1 MPQWRLKIPSATC
14 RTWHGQVNMKNKSVK
29 DCGKWE
35 RSDKGGGGVVSRRIH
50 PTDIY
55 QNPHCSWHYSSQKE
69 CWSGKKKKCS
79 FPPWSMPFNQ
89 QVDMQLQYCV
99 ISWVR
104 EEALDSCGVGG
115 TGKRHLNSFR
125 SGIQKGQ
132 CWDFPGSLPVV
143 KTQCPQGVPS
153 PVGE

>member
-1 MPQWRLKIPSATC
+1 
-14 RTWHGQVNMKNKSVK
+14 
-29 DCGKWE
+29 
-35 RSDKGGGGVVSRRIH
+35 
-50 PTDIY
+50 
-55 QNPHCSWHYSSQKE
+55 
-69 CWSGKKKKCS
+69 
-79 FPPWSMPFNQ
+79 MPFNQ
-89 QVDMQLQYCV
+89 QVNMKLQYCV

-115 TGKRHLNSFR
+115 TGKGHLNSFQ

-132 CWDFPGSLPVV
+132 CWDFPGGLPVV